1 MAKYILILFIPI
13 LFMSNTDFALAQEI
27 KEQDKSKSALI
38 IIDIQDFYFPGG
50 MLPLFEPEKA
60 VLNAQ
65 KVLQVCREEQVLIIH
80 VKHNA
85 SSGAE
90 IHELVKPINGEKV
103 ILKDKANAF
112 IDTDLLNFLNKNNVK
127 DLFLCGMQ
135 PHMCVEAAT
144 RAASDY
150 SFNCTVIE
158 DACTTRDLKY
168 GYITVKAKDVHF
180 STLSTLNGT
189 YAKVV
194 NTETYL
200 NEFKKVN

>member
-1 MAKYILILFIPI
+1 MVKYIFILFMPI
-13 LFMSNTDFALAQEI
+13 LLMSNTDFALAQEI

-38 IIDIQDFYFPGG
+38 IIDIQNFYFPEG

-60 VLNAQ
+60 ALNAQQVLNAS
-65 KVLQVCREEQVLIIH
+65 RESNILVIH

-90 IHELVKPINGEKV
+90 IHELVRPKENEKV
-103 ILKDKANAF
+103 IIKNKANAF
-112 IDTDLLNFLNKNNVK
+112 VETDLLNFLNKNNIK

-135 PHMCVEAAT
+135 THMCLEAAT

-150 SFNCTVIE
+150 GFNCTVIE

-168 GYITVKAKDVHF
+168 GDIRVNAKDVHF

-189 YAKVV
+189 YAEII
-194 NTETYL
+194 NTADFLRKY
-200 NEFKKVN
+200 NK